1 MYILL
6 THYER
11 FFLSDTS
18 DSGILYHIIEEKTY
32 NLTITSDVQNSKAV
46 VNQTTY
52 NLPAIVKVKRSKE
65 DLPIKLITDS
75 TTALYTLK
83 SSLNPH
89 FIYGNLV
96 WTYIA
101 PAAYLIDLTNPK
113 RFYYGNHVYLR
124 IKDST
129 TTIESG
135 PVKSWKNYFA
145 KDYSIPKGHID
156 LTFSTPYI
164 NSFSL
169 KPAQEKRQ
177 SNTGF
182 WGAAIGINYYY
193 QTNRYLRLTANA
205 AADFFLP
212 IPAAVDLSGEYQLI
226 TSTYLSLTNNYCKK
240 RFVYGYGLNFS
251 RNTWDFRY
259 YDRFSPPP
267 PTRDPVK
274 KTSHSLGVTL
284 NGYHMFSKYLF
295 AGLIYRPTLLRFDT
309 KPQLAYEHLI
319 SVEIGCQLSLRKS
332 K

>member
-1 MYILL
+1 MRGLFFLVLL
-6 THYER
+6 TLASCTTLLKR
-11 FFLSDTS
+11 
-18 DSGILYHIIEEKTY
+18 KTY
-32 NLTITSDVQNSKAV
+32 NLTITSDSQNSKV
-46 VNQTTY
+46 IVNQNTY
-52 NLPAIVKVKRSKE
+52 DLPATIKVKRSRE
-65 DLPIKLITDS
+65 DLPVRLITDS
-75 TTALYTLK
+75 ITTSYTLK

-113 RFYYGNHVYLR
+113 RFYYGNQIHLS

-135 PVKSWKNYFA
+135 PVKKWKDYFA
-145 KDYSIPKGHID
+145 KNDLISKGHLD
-156 LTFSTPYI
+156 LTFSIPYI

-182 WGAAIGINYYY
+182 WGAAIGVNYYY
-193 QTNRYLRLTANA
+193 QTNKYLRLTANA
-205 AADFFLP
+205 ATDFFVP
-212 IPAAVDLSGEYQLI
+212 VPAAVDISGEYELI
-226 TSTYLSLTNNYCKK
+226 TSTYLSLTNNYRKK
-240 RFVYGYGLNFS
+240 RLAYGYGINFS
-251 RNTWDFRY
+251 RNTWDLRY

-284 NGYHMFSKYLF
+284 NGYHLFSKYLF
-295 AGLIYRPTLLRFDT
+295 AGLIYRPTLFRFNT
-309 KPQLAYEHLI
+309 KPQFAYEHLI
-319 SVEIGCQLSLRKS
+319 SLEFGCQIPLRK
-332 K
+332 